1 MTSPCASRRSVA
13 KAGREIN
20 IAKADLPEYV
30 TYGCRLWSSLHSKLD
45 VRLHDRD
52 FGNSVDSL
60 CERASRAA
68 NALGWRYL
76 VGRDAGDI
84 VLGDPDVSASHA
96 RLEVRQGQVLV
107 TDLGST
113 NGTIGHD
120 QQRVR
125 PGQALGFGQTIR
137 MGRSGI
143 TVVTG
148 AEAGGT
154 RAMVQV
160 PNMTALPAPRAVPA
174 PSAPGTGAP
183 PSELQ
188 VRGNRILCRAGRA
201 TKVSLSGYAAT
212 HVSGGGSTTT
222 HGPGGYIH
230 TNNSVSSYTTHHTVQ
245 ELWLRT
251 DESEDLRF
259 QLRDSNVDVLVI
271 VSVMDAVEKRRCE
284 DGD

>member
-1 MTSPCASRRSVA
+1 M
-13 KAGREIN
+13 
-20 IAKADLPEYV
+20 
-30 TYGCRLWSSLHSKLD
+30 
-45 VRLHDRD
+45 
-52 FGNSVDSL
+52 
-60 CERASRAA
+60 
-68 NALGWRYL
+68 
-76 VGRDAGDI
+76 
-84 VLGDPDVSASHA
+84 LGDPDVSASHA